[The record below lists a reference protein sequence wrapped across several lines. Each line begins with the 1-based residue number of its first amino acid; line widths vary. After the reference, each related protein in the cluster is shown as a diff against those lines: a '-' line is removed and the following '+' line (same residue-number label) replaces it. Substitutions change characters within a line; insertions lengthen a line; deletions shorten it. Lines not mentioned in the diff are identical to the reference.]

1 VSLPAAMNAGQA
13 GNCLHG
19 GQGEGFVSAVAS
31 PKRGSESAGLSATTC
46 VLSNTESRRWR
57 YGGYSAL
64 WKALHKADYAKYP
77 IMESGWSELVPSADW
92 Q

>member
-1 VSLPAAMNAGQA
+1 LLPLNRLAPTDRSGRLAASHEN
-13 GNCLHG
+13 
-19 GQGEGFVSAVAS
+19 VSA
-31 PKRGSESAGLSATTC
+31 GSS
-46 VLSNTESRRWR
+46 
-57 YGGYSAL
+57 SAL